1 MVSCAGALRPGGA
14 IVANCWNGPPGS
26 EGRAKL
32 AAFPRAERVET
43 VSDGDGI
50 ETVRDGDGETD
61 GDGERYGSKRH
72 LETYLVVVDGQ
83 ESNVVVVAEL
93 ADPTRG
99 ADGEP
104 FDACKVGASRAI
116 DGGVG
121 VDAGEGAR
129 GAVRD
134 GSVAR
139 GTDAERRGGSAQTE
153 RGRDRPS
160 AEARRAVV

>member
-32 AAFPRAERVET
+32 ATFCDALERVET
-43 VSDGDGI
+43 VRYGDGV

-61 GDGERYGSKRH
+61 GDGERYRSKRS

-93 ADPTRG
+93 ADDAHSST
-99 ADGEP
+99 GEP
-104 FDACKVGASRAI
+104 FDARAKLRALRARLTAALASTPAKARA
-116 DGGVG
+116 
-121 VDAGEGAR
+121 ALCE
-129 GAVRD
+129 
-134 GSVAR
+134 
-139 GTDAERRGGSAQTE
+139 TDRLRVEPT
-153 RGRDRPS
+153 PS
-160 AEARRAVV
+160 AAGG